1 MALLPMNLR
10 LEAPNGSG
18 GEEYRIRE
26 DEIEVRPVNPSP
38 PEDDDWQTLSSSDLA
53 DHVQRNTVVAQ
64 WLRHR
69 IGWRRLLLKCNDRE
83 TLQRYGVADMRDHYA
98 A

>member
-1 MALLPMNLR
+1 MNLR
-10 LEAPNGSG
+10 LEATNGSG

-26 DEIEVRPVNPSP
+26 DEVEVRAVNTSSANYVS
-38 PEDDDWQTLSSSDLA
+38 DDDWQPLSSSDLA

-69 IGWRRLLLKCNDRE
+69 IGWRRLLLKCTDQE
-83 TLQRYGVADMRDHYA
+83 TLQRYGVAENLRDRYA